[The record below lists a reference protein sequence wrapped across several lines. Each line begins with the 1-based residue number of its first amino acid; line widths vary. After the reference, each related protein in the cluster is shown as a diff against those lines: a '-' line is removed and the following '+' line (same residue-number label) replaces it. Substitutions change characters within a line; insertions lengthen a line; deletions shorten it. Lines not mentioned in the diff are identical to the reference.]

1 MSARVALVT
10 GASGG
15 IGRATARAL
24 AADGLTVACGFH
36 SDDAGAKETVGLI
49 EEEGGTASSFG
60 ADVADEA
67 DVKQMFD
74 DITEWSGPPM
84 VLVNNAGV
92 NRDGLTIK
100 YPRADFERIL
110 EVNVTGSFLCSRA
123 ALSGMMRARWGR
135 IVMVSSVLGLRGNA
149 GQAAYSA
156 SKTALLGLTRS
167 LAREY
172 GSRGITVN
180 AVCPGY
186 VLTPLVEKQI
196 PDTAKARGISQEAVK
211 RDVLLAAQPT
221 KKFVAVEEVAG
232 LVGFLC
238 SPEAASIT
246 GAVLP
251 IDGGWTAE

>member
-1 MSARVALVT
+1 VALVT

-15 IGRATARAL
+15 IGRATAIAL
-24 AADGLTVACGFH
+24 AADGLRVACGFH
-36 SDDAGAKETVGLI
+36 SDEGGAKETVRLI
-49 EEEGGTASSFG
+49 EDAGGNAASFG
-60 ADVADEA
+60 ADVSDEN
-67 DVKQMFD
+67 DVKGMFD
-74 DITEWSGPPM
+74 RITEWNGPPL

-92 NRDGLTIK
+92 NRDGLTVK
-100 YPRADFERIL
+100 YPRADFDRIL

-186 VLTPLVEKQI
+186 IHTEM
-196 PDTAKARGISQEAVK
+196 TASLPEKARERLMSEI
-211 RDVLLAAQPT
+211 PT
-221 KKFVAVEEVAG
+221 GRLGDLEEVATAI
-232 LVGFLC
+232 GFLV
-238 SPEAASIT
+238 SESASYVN
-246 GAVLP
+246 GAVLA
-251 IDGGWTAE
+251 IDGGMTA

>member
-1 MSARVALVT
+1 
-10 GASGG
+10 
-15 IGRATARAL
+15 
-24 AADGLTVACGFH
+24 
-36 SDDAGAKETVGLI
+36 
-49 EEEGGTASSFG
+49 
-60 ADVADEA
+60 
-67 DVKQMFD
+67 
-74 DITEWSGPPM
+74 M

-92 NRDGLTIK
+92 NRDGLTVK
-100 YPRADFERIL
+100 YPRADFDRIL

-186 VLTPLVEKQI
+186 IETDMTSSLPE
-196 PDTAKARGISQEAVK
+196 KARERLMNEIPIGRLGS
-211 RDVLLAAQPT
+211 L
-221 KKFVAVEEVAG
+221 EEVAAAI
-232 LVGFLC
+232 GFLV
-238 SPEAASIT
+238 SESASYVN
-246 GAVLP
+246 GAVLA
-251 IDGGWTAE
+251 IDGGMTA

>member
-1 MSARVALVT
+1 MTDRVALVT

-15 IGRATARAL
+15 IGRATALAL
-24 AADGLTVACGFH
+24 AEDGLRVACGYH
-36 SDDAGAKETVGLI
+36 SDDAGAKETVRLV
-49 EEEGGTASSFG
+49 EEAGGTATSVG
-60 ADVADEA
+60 ADVADEV
-67 DVKQMFD
+67 DVKEMFD
-74 DITEWSGPPM
+74 QITSWSGPPL

-92 NRDGLTIK
+92 NRDGLTVK

-156 SKTALLGLTRS
+156 SKSALLGLARS

-186 VLTPLVEKQI
+186 IHT
-196 PDTAKARGISQEAVK
+196 DMTASLPQKARG
-211 RDVLLAAQPT
+211 RLLDEIPAGRLGT
-221 KKFVAVEEVAG
+221 LDEVAAAIRF
-232 LVGFLC
+232 LVN
-238 SPEAASIT
+238 ERASYVN
-246 GAVLP
+246 GAVLS
-251 IDGGWTAE
+251 IDGGMTA

>member
-1 MSARVALVT
+1 VDGASSRGERVTDRVALVT

-15 IGRATARAL
+15 IGRATALAL
-24 AADGLTVACGFH
+24 AEDGLRVACGYH
-36 SDDAGAKETVGLI
+36 SDDAGAKETVRLI
-49 EEEGGTASSFG
+49 EEAGGTATSVG
-60 ADVADEA
+60 ADVADEV
-67 DVKQMFD
+67 DVKEMFD
-74 DITEWSGPPM
+74 QITSWSGPPL

-92 NRDGLTIK
+92 NRDGLTVK

-156 SKTALLGLTRS
+156 SKSALLGLARS

-186 VLTPLVEKQI
+186 IHT
-196 PDTAKARGISQEAVK
+196 DMTASLPQKARG
-211 RDVLLAAQPT
+211 RLLDEIPAGRLGT
-221 KKFVAVEEVAG
+221 LDEVAAAIRF
-232 LVGFLC
+232 LV
-238 SPEAASIT
+238 SERASYVN
-246 GAVLP
+246 GAVLS
-251 IDGGWTAE
+251 IDGGMTA

>member
-1 MSARVALVT
+1 VTDRVALVT

-15 IGRATARAL
+15 IGRATALAL
-24 AADGLTVACGFH
+24 AEDGLRVACGYH
-36 SDDAGAKETVGLI
+36 SDDAGAKETVRLI
-49 EEEGGTASSFG
+49 EEAGGTATSVG
-60 ADVADEA
+60 ADVSDETE
-67 DVKQMFD
+67 VKEMLDQ
-74 DITEWSGPPM
+74 ITSWSGPPM

-92 NRDGLTIK
+92 NRDGLTVK

-123 ALSGMMRARWGR
+123 TLSGMMRARWGR

-156 SKTALLGLTRS
+156 SKSALLGLTRS

-186 VLTPLVEKQI
+186 IHT
-196 PDTAKARGISQEAVK
+196 DMTASLPQKARG
-211 RDVLLAAQPT
+211 RLLDEIPAGRLGT
-221 KKFVAVEEVAG
+221 LDEVAAAIRF
-232 LVGFLC
+232 LV
-238 SPEAASIT
+238 SERASYVN
-246 GAVLP
+246 GAVLS
-251 IDGGWTAE
+251 IDGGMTA

>member
-1 MSARVALVT
+1 MTDRVALVT

-15 IGRATARAL
+15 IGRATALAL
-24 AADGLTVACGFH
+24 AEDGLRVACGYH
-36 SDDAGAKETVGLI
+36 SDDAGAKETVRLI
-49 EEEGGTASSFG
+49 EEAGGTATSVG
-60 ADVADEA
+60 ADVADEV
-67 DVKQMFD
+67 DVKEMFHQ
-74 DITEWSGPPM
+74 ITSWSGPPL

-92 NRDGLTIK
+92 NRDGLTVK

-156 SKTALLGLTRS
+156 SKSALLGLARS

-186 VLTPLVEKQI
+186 IHT
-196 PDTAKARGISQEAVK
+196 DMTASLPEKARG
-211 RDVLLAAQPT
+211 RLLDEIPAGRLGT
-221 KKFVAVEEVAG
+221 LDEVAAAIRF
-232 LVGFLC
+232 LV
-238 SPEAASIT
+238 SERASYVN
-246 GAVLP
+246 GAVLS
-251 IDGGWTAE
+251 IDGGMTA

>member
-1 MSARVALVT
+1 VSARVALVT

-24 AADGLTVACGFH
+24 AGDGFTVACGFQ
-36 SDDAGAKETVGLI
+36 SDDASAKETVRLI
-49 EEEGGTASSFG
+49 EEAGGTAASFG
-60 ADVADEA
+60 ADVADET
-67 DVKQMFD
+67 DVKEMFD
-74 DITEWSGPPM
+74 QIAAWSGPPM

-92 NRDGLTIK
+92 NRDGLAVK
-100 YPRADFERIL
+100 YSRADFERIL

-186 VLTPLVEKQI
+186 VET
-196 PDTAKARGISQEAVK
+196 DMTASLPEKARE
-211 RDVLLAAQPT
+211 RLLSEIPAGRLGSLD
-221 KKFVAVEEVAG
+221 EVAAAI
-232 LVGFLC
+232 GFLV
-238 SPEAASIT
+238 SERASYVN
-246 GAVLP
+246 GAVLA
-251 IDGGWTAE
+251 IDGGMTA

>member
-1 MSARVALVT
+1 MSGRVALVT

-15 IGRATARAL
+15 IGRATALAL
-24 AADGLTVACGFH
+24 AGNGLAVACGFH
-36 SDDAGAKETVGLI
+36 TDDAGAKETARLI
-49 EEEGGTASSFG
+49 EEAGGTASAFG
-60 ADVADEA
+60 ADVSDEI
-67 DVKQMFD
+67 DVKEMFEQ
-74 DITEWSGPPM
+74 IIEWSGPPT

-92 NRDGLTIK
+92 NRDGLTVK
-100 YPRADFERIL
+100 YPRADFNRIL

-156 SKTALLGLTRS
+156 SKTALLGLARS

-186 VLTPLVEKQI
+186 IETDMTSSLPE
-196 PDTAKARGISQEAVK
+196 KARE
-211 RDVLLAAQPT
+211 RLLSEIPT
-221 KKFVAVEEVAG
+221 GRLGSLEEVAAAI
-232 LVGFLC
+232 GFLV
-238 SPEAASIT
+238 SESASYVN
-246 GAVLP
+246 GAVLA
-251 IDGGWTAE
+251 IDGGMTA

>member
-1 MSARVALVT
+1 MTDRVALVT

-15 IGRATARAL
+15 IGRATALAL
-24 AADGLTVACGFH
+24 AGDGLRVACGYH
-36 SDDAGAKETVGLI
+36 SDDAGAKETVRLI
-49 EEEGGTASSFG
+49 EEAGGTATSVG
-60 ADVADEA
+60 ADVADEV
-67 DVKQMFD
+67 DVKEMFD
-74 DITEWSGPPM
+74 QIRSWSSPPM

-92 NRDGLTIK
+92 NRDGLTVK

-156 SKTALLGLTRS
+156 SKSALLGLARS

-186 VLTPLVEKQI
+186 IHT
-196 PDTAKARGISQEAVK
+196 DMTASLSQKARG
-211 RDVLLAAQPT
+211 RLLDEIPAGRLGT
-221 KKFVAVEEVAG
+221 LDEVAAAIRF
-232 LVGFLC
+232 LVG
-238 SPEAASIT
+238 ERASYVN
-246 GAVLP
+246 GAVLS
-251 IDGGWTAE
+251 IDGGMTA

>member
-1 MSARVALVT
+1 MSDRVALVT

-15 IGRATARAL
+15 IGRATAIAL
-24 AADGLTVACGFH
+24 AGDGLRVACGFH
-36 SDDAGAKETVGLI
+36 SDEGGAKETVRLI
-49 EEEGGTASSFG
+49 EDAGGNAASFG
-60 ADVADEA
+60 ADVSDEN
-67 DVKQMFD
+67 DVKGMFD
-74 DITEWSGPPM
+74 RITEWNGPPL

-92 NRDGLTIK
+92 NRDGLTVK
-100 YPRADFERIL
+100 YPRADFDRIL

-186 VLTPLVEKQI
+186 IHTEM
-196 PDTAKARGISQEAVK
+196 TASLPEKARE
-211 RDVLLAAQPT
+211 RLLSEIPT
-221 KKFVAVEEVAG
+221 GRLGDLEEVAAAI
-232 LVGFLC
+232 GFLV
-238 SPEAASIT
+238 SESASYVN
-246 GAVLP
+246 GAVLA
-251 IDGGWTAE
+251 IDGGMTA

>member
-1 MSARVALVT
+1 MSGRVALVT

-15 IGRATARAL
+15 IGRATAL
-24 AADGLTVACGFH
+24 AVGADGHAVACGFH
-36 SDDAGAKETVGLI
+36 TDDAGAKETARLI
-49 EEEGGTASSFG
+49 EEAGGTASAFG
-60 ADVADEA
+60 ADVSDEI
-67 DVKQMFD
+67 DVKEMFEQ
-74 DITEWSGPPM
+74 IIEWSGPPT

-92 NRDGLTIK
+92 NRDGLTVK
-100 YPRADFERIL
+100 YPRADFNRIL

-156 SKTALLGLTRS
+156 SKTALLGLARS

-186 VLTPLVEKQI
+186 IETDMTSSLPE
-196 PDTAKARGISQEAVK
+196 KARE
-211 RDVLLAAQPT
+211 RLLSEIPT
-221 KKFVAVEEVAG
+221 GRLGSLEEVAATI
-232 LVGFLC
+232 GFLV
-238 SPEAASIT
+238 SESASYVN
-246 GAVLP
+246 GAVLA
-251 IDGGWTAE
+251 IDGGMTA

>member
-1 MSARVALVT
+1 MSDRVALVT

-15 IGRATARAL
+15 IGRATALAL

-36 SDDAGAKETVGLI
+36 TDDAGAKETVRLI
-49 EEEGGTASSFG
+49 EDAGGAASAFG
-60 ADVADEA
+60 GDVSDEM
-67 DVKQMFD
+67 DVKEMFD
-74 DITEWSGPPM
+74 RVTEWSGPPT

-92 NRDGLTIK
+92 NRDGLTVK

-186 VLTPLVEKQI
+186 IETDMTSSLAE
-196 PDTAKARGISQEAVK
+196 KARE
-211 RDVLLAAQPT
+211 RLLSEIPT
-221 KKFVAVEEVAG
+221 GRLGRLEEVAAAI
-232 LVGFLC
+232 GFLV
-238 SPEAASIT
+238 SESASYVN
-246 GAVLP
+246 GAVLA
-251 IDGGWTAE
+251 IDGGMTA

>member
-1 MSARVALVT
+1 VTDRVALVT

-15 IGRATARAL
+15 IGRATALAL
-24 AADGLTVACGFH
+24 AEDGLRVACGYH
-36 SDDAGAKETVGLI
+36 SDDAGAKETVRLI
-49 EEEGGTASSFG
+49 EEAGGTAISVG
-60 ADVADEA
+60 ADVADEV
-67 DVKQMFD
+67 DVKEMFD
-74 DITEWSGPPM
+74 QITSWSAPPM

-92 NRDGLTIK
+92 NRDGLTVK
-100 YPRADFERIL
+100 YSRADFERIL

-156 SKTALLGLTRS
+156 SKSAVLGLARS

-186 VLTPLVEKQI
+186 IHT
-196 PDTAKARGISQEAVK
+196 DMTASLPQKARG
-211 RDVLLAAQPT
+211 RLLDEIPAGRLGT
-221 KKFVAVEEVAG
+221 LDEVAAG
-232 LVGFLC
+232 IRFLV
-238 SPEAASIT
+238 SERASYVN
-246 GAVLP
+246 GAVLS
-251 IDGGWTAE
+251 IDGGMTA

>member
-186 VLTPLVEKQI
+186 IET
-196 PDTAKARGISQEAVK
+196 DMTASLPEKARE
-211 RDVLLAAQPT
+211 RLLSEIPT
-221 KKFVAVEEVAG
+221 GRLGSLEEVAAAI
-232 LVGFLC
+232 GFLV
-238 SPEAASIT
+238 SERASYVN
-246 GAVLP
+246 GAVLA
-251 IDGGWTAE
+251 IDGGMTA

>member
-1 MSARVALVT
+1 MSDRVALVT

-15 IGRATARAL
+15 IGRATAIAL
-24 AADGLTVACGFH
+24 AADGLRVACGFH
-36 SDDAGAKETVGLI
+36 SDEGGAKETVRLI
-49 EEEGGTASSFG
+49 EDAGGSAASFG
-60 ADVADEA
+60 ADVSDEN
-67 DVKQMFD
+67 DVKGMFD
-74 DITEWSGPPM
+74 RITEWSGPPL

-92 NRDGLTIK
+92 NRDGLTVK
-100 YPRADFERIL
+100 YPRADFDRIL

-186 VLTPLVEKQI
+186 IHTEM
-196 PDTAKARGISQEAVK
+196 TASLPEKARE
-211 RDVLLAAQPT
+211 RLLSEIPT
-221 KKFVAVEEVAG
+221 GRLGDLEEVAAAI
-232 LVGFLC
+232 GFLV
-238 SPEAASIT
+238 SESASYVN
-246 GAVLP
+246 GAVLA
-251 IDGGWTAE
+251 IDGGMTA

>member
-1 MSARVALVT
+1 MTDRVALVT

-15 IGRATARAL
+15 IGRATALAL
-24 AADGLTVACGFH
+24 AGDGLRVACGYH
-36 SDDAGAKETVGLI
+36 SDDAGAKETVRLI
-49 EEEGGTASSFG
+49 EEAGGTATSVG
-60 ADVADEA
+60 ADVADEV
-67 DVKQMFD
+67 DVKEMFD
-74 DITEWSGPPM
+74 QIRSWSSPPM
-84 VLVNNAGV
+84 ILVNNAGV
-92 NRDGLTIK
+92 NRDGLTVK

-156 SKTALLGLTRS
+156 SKSALLGLSRS

-186 VLTPLVEKQI
+186 IHT
-196 PDTAKARGISQEAVK
+196 DMTASLSQKARG
-211 RDVLLAAQPT
+211 RLLDEIPAGRLGT
-221 KKFVAVEEVAG
+221 LDEVAAAIRF
-232 LVGFLC
+232 LVG
-238 SPEAASIT
+238 ERASYVN
-246 GAVLP
+246 GAVLS
-251 IDGGWTAE
+251 IDGGMTA

>member
-1 MSARVALVT
+1 MTDRVALVT

-15 IGRATARAL
+15 IGRATALAL
-24 AADGLTVACGFH
+24 AGDGLRVACGYH
-36 SDDAGAKETVGLI
+36 SDDAGAKETVRLI
-49 EEEGGTASSFG
+49 EEAGGTATSVG
-60 ADVADEA
+60 ADVADEV
-67 DVKQMFD
+67 DVKEMFD
-74 DITEWSGPPM
+74 QIRSWSSPPM

-92 NRDGLTIK
+92 NRDGLTVK

-156 SKTALLGLTRS
+156 SKSALLGLTRS

-186 VLTPLVEKQI
+186 IHT
-196 PDTAKARGISQEAVK
+196 DMTASLSQKARG
-211 RDVLLAAQPT
+211 RLLDEIPAGRLGT
-221 KKFVAVEEVAG
+221 LDEVAAAIRF
-232 LVGFLC
+232 LVGE
-238 SPEAASIT
+238 PASYVN
-246 GAVLP
+246 GAVLS
-251 IDGGWTAE
+251 IDGGMTA

>member
-1 MSARVALVT
+1 MTDRVALVT

-15 IGRATARAL
+15 IGRATALAL
-24 AADGLTVACGFH
+24 AEDGLRVACGYH
-36 SDDAGAKETVGLI
+36 SDDAGAKETVRLI
-49 EEEGGTASSFG
+49 EEAGGTATSVG
-60 ADVADEA
+60 ADVADEV
-67 DVKQMFD
+67 DVKEMFHQ
-74 DITEWSGPPM
+74 ITSWSGPPL

-92 NRDGLTIK
+92 NRDGLTVK

-156 SKTALLGLTRS
+156 SKSALLGLARS

-186 VLTPLVEKQI
+186 IHT
-196 PDTAKARGISQEAVK
+196 DMTASLPQKARG
-211 RDVLLAAQPT
+211 RLLDEIPVGRLGT
-221 KKFVAVEEVAG
+221 LDEVAAAIRF
-232 LVGFLC
+232 LV
-238 SPEAASIT
+238 SERASYVN
-246 GAVLP
+246 GAVLS
-251 IDGGWTAE
+251 IDGGMTA

>member
-1 MSARVALVT
+1 MSGRVALVT

-36 SDDAGAKETVGLI
+36 TDDAGAKETVRLI
-49 EEEGGTASSFG
+49 EESGGTASAFG
-60 ADVADEA
+60 ADVADEI
-67 DVKQMFD
+67 DVKEMFD
-74 DITEWSGPPM
+74 RVTEWSGPPM
-84 VLVNNAGV
+84 VLVNNAGL
-92 NRDGLTIK
+92 NRDGLTVK

-149 GQAAYSA
+149 GQAAYST

-186 VLTPLVEKQI
+186 IETDMTSSLPE
-196 PDTAKARGISQEAVK
+196 KARE
-211 RDVLLAAQPT
+211 RLLNEIPT
-221 KKFVAVEEVAG
+221 GRLGSLEEVAAAI
-232 LVGFLC
+232 GFLV
-238 SPEAASIT
+238 SESASYVN
-246 GAVLP
+246 GAVLA
-251 IDGGWTAE
+251 IDGGMTA

>member
-1 MSARVALVT
+1 MSDRVALVT

-15 IGRATARAL
+15 IGRATAIAL
-24 AADGLTVACGFH
+24 AADGLRVACGFH
-36 SDDAGAKETVGLI
+36 SDEGGAKETVRLI
-49 EEEGGTASSFG
+49 EDAGGNAASFG
-60 ADVADEA
+60 ADVSDEN
-67 DVKQMFD
+67 DVKGMFD
-74 DITEWSGPPM
+74 RITEWNGPPL

-92 NRDGLTIK
+92 NRDGLTVK
-100 YPRADFERIL
+100 YPRADFDRIL

-156 SKTALLGLTRS
+156 SKTALLGLARS

-186 VLTPLVEKQI
+186 IHTEM
-196 PDTAKARGISQEAVK
+196 TASLPEKARERLMSEI
-211 RDVLLAAQPT
+211 PT
-221 KKFVAVEEVAG
+221 GRLGDLEEVAAAI
-232 LVGFLC
+232 GFLV
-238 SPEAASIT
+238 SESASYVN
-246 GAVLP
+246 GAVLA
-251 IDGGWTAE
+251 IDGGMTA

>member
-1 MSARVALVT
+1 VTDRVALVT

-15 IGRATARAL
+15 IGRATALAL
-24 AADGLTVACGFH
+24 AEDGLRVACGYH
-36 SDDAGAKETVGLI
+36 SDDAGAKETVRLV
-49 EEEGGTASSFG
+49 EEAGGTATSVG
-60 ADVADEA
+60 ADVADEV
-67 DVKQMFD
+67 DVKEMFD
-74 DITEWSGPPM
+74 QITSWSGPPL

-92 NRDGLTIK
+92 NRDGLTVK

-156 SKTALLGLTRS
+156 SKSALLGLARS

-186 VLTPLVEKQI
+186 IHT
-196 PDTAKARGISQEAVK
+196 DMTASLPQKARG
-211 RDVLLAAQPT
+211 RLLDEIPAGRLGT
-221 KKFVAVEEVAG
+221 LDEVAAAIRF
-232 LVGFLC
+232 LV
-238 SPEAASIT
+238 SERASYVN
-246 GAVLP
+246 GAVLS
-251 IDGGWTAE
+251 IDGGMTA

>member
-1 MSARVALVT
+1 VDGASYRGERVTDRVALVT

-15 IGRATARAL
+15 IGRATALAL
-24 AADGLTVACGFH
+24 AEDGLRVACGYH
-36 SDDAGAKETVGLI
+36 SDDAGAKETVRLI
-49 EEEGGTASSFG
+49 EEAGGTATSVG
-60 ADVADEA
+60 ADVADEV
-67 DVKQMFD
+67 DVKEMFHQ
-74 DITEWSGPPM
+74 ITSWSGPPL

-92 NRDGLTIK
+92 NRDGLTVK

-156 SKTALLGLTRS
+156 SKSALLGLARS

-186 VLTPLVEKQI
+186 IHT
-196 PDTAKARGISQEAVK
+196 DMTASLPQKARG
-211 RDVLLAAQPT
+211 RLLDEIPVGRLGT
-221 KKFVAVEEVAG
+221 LDEVAAAIRF
-232 LVGFLC
+232 LV
-238 SPEAASIT
+238 SERASYVN
-246 GAVLP
+246 GAVLS
-251 IDGGWTAE
+251 IDGGMTA

>member
-1 MSARVALVT
+1 VDVPVPSGEPVSDRVALVT

-15 IGRATARAL
+15 IGRATAIAL
-24 AADGLTVACGFH
+24 AGDGLRVACGFH
-36 SDDAGAKETVGLI
+36 SDEGGAKETVRLI
-49 EEEGGTASSFG
+49 EDAGGTAASFG
-60 ADVADEA
+60 ADVSDEN
-67 DVKQMFD
+67 DVKGMFD
-74 DITEWSGPPM
+74 RITEWNGPPL

-92 NRDGLTIK
+92 NRDGLTVK
-100 YPRADFERIL
+100 FPRADFDRIL

-186 VLTPLVEKQI
+186 IHTEM
-196 PDTAKARGISQEAVK
+196 TASLPEKARE
-211 RDVLLAAQPT
+211 RLLSEIPT
-221 KKFVAVEEVAG
+221 GRLGDLEEVAAAI
-232 LVGFLC
+232 GFLV
-238 SPEAASIT
+238 SESASYVN
-246 GAVLP
+246 GAVLA
-251 IDGGWTAE
+251 IDGGMTA

>member
-1 MSARVALVT
+1 MTDRVALVT

-15 IGRATARAL
+15 IGRATALAL
-24 AADGLTVACGFH
+24 AGDGLRVACGYH
-36 SDDAGAKETVGLI
+36 SDDAGAKETVRLI
-49 EEEGGTASSFG
+49 EEAGGTATSVG
-60 ADVADEA
+60 ADVADEV
-67 DVKQMFD
+67 DVKEMFD
-74 DITEWSGPPM
+74 QIRSWSSPPM

-92 NRDGLTIK
+92 NRDGLTVK

-156 SKTALLGLTRS
+156 SKSALLGLARS

-186 VLTPLVEKQI
+186 IHT
-196 PDTAKARGISQEAVK
+196 DMTASLSQKARE
-211 RDVLLAAQPT
+211 RLLDEIPAGRLGT
-221 KKFVAVEEVAG
+221 LDEVAAAIRF
-232 LVGFLC
+232 LVG
-238 SPEAASIT
+238 ERASYVN
-246 GAVLP
+246 GAVLS
-251 IDGGWTAE
+251 IDGGMTA

>member
-1 MSARVALVT
+1 MTDRVALVT

-15 IGRATARAL
+15 IGRATALAL
-24 AADGLTVACGFH
+24 AEDGLRVACGYH
-36 SDDAGAKETVGLI
+36 SDDAGAKETVRLI
-49 EEEGGTASSFG
+49 EEAGGTATSVG
-60 ADVADEA
+60 ADVADEV
-67 DVKQMFD
+67 DVKEMFHQ
-74 DITEWSGPPM
+74 ITSWSGPPL

-92 NRDGLTIK
+92 NRDGLTVK

-156 SKTALLGLTRS
+156 SKSALLGLARS

-186 VLTPLVEKQI
+186 IHT
-196 PDTAKARGISQEAVK
+196 DMTASLPQKARG
-211 RDVLLAAQPT
+211 RLLDEIPAGRLGT
-221 KKFVAVEEVAG
+221 LDEVAAAIRF
-232 LVGFLC
+232 LV
-238 SPEAASIT
+238 SERASYVN
-246 GAVLP
+246 GAVLS
-251 IDGGWTAE
+251 IDGGMTA

>member
-1 MSARVALVT
+1 MTDRVALVT

-15 IGRATARAL
+15 IGRATALAL
-24 AADGLTVACGFH
+24 AEDGLRVACGYH
-36 SDDAGAKETVGLI
+36 SDDAGAKETVRLI
-49 EEEGGTASSFG
+49 EEAGGTATSVG
-60 ADVADEA
+60 ADVADEV
-67 DVKQMFD
+67 DVKEMFD
-74 DITEWSGPPM
+74 QITRWSGPPM

-92 NRDGLTIK
+92 NRDGLTVK

-156 SKTALLGLTRS
+156 SKSALLGLARS

-186 VLTPLVEKQI
+186 IRT
-196 PDTAKARGISQEAVK
+196 DMTASLPQKARG
-211 RDVLLAAQPT
+211 RLLDEIPAGRLGT
-221 KKFVAVEEVAG
+221 LDEVAAAIRF
-232 LVGFLC
+232 LV
-238 SPEAASIT
+238 SERASYVN
-246 GAVLP
+246 GAVLS
-251 IDGGWTAE
+251 IDGGMTA

>member
-1 MSARVALVT
+1 VTDRVALVT

-15 IGRATARAL
+15 IGRATALAL
-24 AADGLTVACGFH
+24 AEDGLRVACGYH
-36 SDDAGAKETVGLI
+36 SDDAGAKETVRLI
-49 EEEGGTASSFG
+49 EEAGGTATSVG
-60 ADVADEA
+60 ADVADEV
-67 DVKQMFD
+67 DVKEMFD
-74 DITEWSGPPM
+74 QITSWSGPPL

-92 NRDGLTIK
+92 NRDGLTVK

-156 SKTALLGLTRS
+156 SKSALLGLARS

-186 VLTPLVEKQI
+186 IHT
-196 PDTAKARGISQEAVK
+196 DMTASLPQKARG
-211 RDVLLAAQPT
+211 RLLDEIPAGRLGT
-221 KKFVAVEEVAG
+221 LDEVAAAIRF
-232 LVGFLC
+232 LVN
-238 SPEAASIT
+238 ERASYVN
-246 GAVLP
+246 GAVLS
-251 IDGGWTAE
+251 IDGGMTA

>member
-1 MSARVALVT
+1 VDVPVPPGEPVSDRVALVT

-15 IGRATARAL
+15 IGRATAIAL
-24 AADGLTVACGFH
+24 ASDGHRVACGFH
-36 SDDAGAKETVGLI
+36 SDEGGAKETVRLI
-49 EEEGGTASSFG
+49 EDAGGNAASFG
-60 ADVADEA
+60 ADVSDEN
-67 DVKQMFD
+67 DVKGMFD
-74 DITEWSGPPM
+74 RITEWNGPPLI
-84 VLVNNAGV
+84 LVNNAGV
-92 NRDGLTIK
+92 NRDGLTVK
-100 YPRADFERIL
+100 YPRADFDRIL

-186 VLTPLVEKQI
+186 IHTEMTASLPEKARERLMGEIPTGRLGDLVE
-196 PDTAKARGISQEAVK
+196 V
-211 RDVLLAAQPT
+211 AA
-221 KKFVAVEEVAG
+221 AI
-232 LVGFLC
+232 GFLV
-238 SPEAASIT
+238 SESASYVN
-246 GAVLP
+246 GAVLA
-251 IDGGWTAE
+251 IDGGMTA